1 MGTFY
6 GRVEL
11 DEGIFL
17 VSVGEL
23 TFFIGGWVWL
33 EVYFQGEDLDGHFFT
48 RMSIS
53 GGGWTFILAGW
64 GG

>member
-1 MGTFY
+1 MVLKTILGHFNTFITMYILDKCRCMGTFY

-23 TFFIGGWVWL
+23 TFFMGGW
-33 EVYFQGEDLDGHFFT
+33 G
-48 RMSIS
+48 
-53 GGGWTFILAGW
+53 
-64 GG
+64 

>member
-11 DEGIFL
+11 DEGIFWI
-17 VSVGEL
+17 SVGEL
-23 TFFIGGWVWL
+23 TFFIGAWVWL
-33 EVYFQGEDLDGHFFT
+33 EVYFQEEGLDGHFFI
-48 RMSIS
+48 RVSIS
-53 GGGWTFILAGW
+53 GGGWTFVLAGW